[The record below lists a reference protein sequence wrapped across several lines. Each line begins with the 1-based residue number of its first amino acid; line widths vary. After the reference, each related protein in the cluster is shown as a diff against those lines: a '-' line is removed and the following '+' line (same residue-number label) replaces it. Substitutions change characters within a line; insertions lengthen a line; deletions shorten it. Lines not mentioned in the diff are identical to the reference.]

1 MGNFKQ
7 GIFKPKNKKKYIGNA
22 DNIVFRSGWELRV
35 MNWLDQNT
43 NVIEWCSEELMIPY
57 FFQGDGKT
65 HRYYPDFLIKLKSK
79 NGVNRK
85 IIIEVKPAKETVL
98 PKKPKRMT
106 KKSKVRYL
114 NECMTYQK
122 NSDKW
127 ESATAYAKKNGME
140 FKIMTE
146 YDIYGQKGK

>member
-1 MGNFKQ
+1 MNRLFKV
-7 GIFKPKNKKKYIGNA
+7 GISLMMAVVVGLWA
-22 DNIVFRSGWELRV
+22 EE
-35 MNWLDQNT
+35 
-43 NVIEWCSEELMIPY
+43 NVIKE
-57 FFQGDGKT
+57 G
-65 HRYYPDFLIKLKSK
+65 FLNKLKSK